1 MIEEREGLKVK
12 NDEQKEGEPEF
23 WENEVVKEN
32 HMLEQKYEELLKE
45 IAEKSTLME
54 TQLSGK
60 EGTTAQMEDQ
70 IQKDIEKQE
79 ANVAEQTELYKQQT
93 EAKMTEKKELE
104 KILKDYKGKYAEFE
118 KATKKSREYYRN
130 FEKELRT

>member
-70 IQKDIEKQE
+70 I
-79 ANVAEQTELYKQQT
+79 
-93 EAKMTEKKELE
+93 
-104 KILKDYKGKYAEFE
+104 
-118 KATKKSREYYRN
+118 
-130 FEKELRT
+130 